1 MYLEKSERTYHPSLD
16 ILRGI
21 AIILVVLYHCFDS
34 VALFRFGWMGVD
46 LFFVLSGYLI
56 TDLLLH
62 SRENKHYIRNFYV
75 RRALRIFPLYY
86 VTIFLFFKLGSVT
99 FSQQEA
105 GSTFGYY
112 AHHSLWF
119 WTFTQN
125 WLMAFEGPPPTPY
138 LSHFWSLAIEEQFYL
153 FWPLLIY
160 FIRNLQ
166 LLKKIILGLVV
177 AAIVIRVNIWLNG
190 EHLEAY
196 YCNTLTRMDSLLMG
210 CLLAVHL
217 KQGRT
222 VSMKFIH
229 LAFISFSAVVVSS
242 LFLYGNVNQKN
253 LLFASVGYTGT
264 ACFFTALLYLLV
276 KNESLLLPLTKKLQ
290 PIRYIGKISFGI
302 YVYHL
307 PIYLLLNYFI
317 FKYLANNE
325 NLFYTQSTF
334 ISSLSII
341 LTVLASS
348 LSFYLLEKPILN
360 LKRRFP

>member
-21 AIILVVLYHCFDS
+21 AIIFVVLYHCFDT

-56 TDLLLH
+56 TNLLLQ
-62 SRENKHYIRNFYV
+62 SKENKHYIRNFYV

-86 VTIFLFFKLGSVT
+86 ITIFIFFKLASVT
-99 FSQQEA
+99 FSNQEA

-112 AHHSLWF
+112 TNHSSWF

-153 FWPLLIY
+153 FWPLLIF
-160 FIRNLQ
+160 FIKNLQ
-166 LLKKIILGLVV
+166 LLKKIIIGLIV
-177 AAIVIRVNIWLNG
+177 AAIAIRLNIWLNG
-190 EHLEAY
+190 AHVEAY

-217 KQGRT
+217 KQGRN
-222 VSMKFIH
+222 VPMQFIH
-229 LAFISFSAVVVSS
+229 LAFICFFAVVVSS
-242 LFLYGNVNQKN
+242 LFLFGNVNAKN
-253 LLFASVGYTGT
+253 LLFASVGYTCT
-264 ACFFTALLYLLV
+264 ASFFTACLYLLV
-276 KNESLLLPLTKKLQ
+276 KHESLLQPFTSKLQ
-290 PIRYIGKISFGI
+290 PIRFIGKISFGI

-307 PIYLLLNYFI
+307 PIYLLLHYFI
-317 FKYLANNE
+317 FKYLANNQD
-325 NLFYTQSTF
+325 LFYTQSTF

-348 LSFYLLEKPILN
+348 ISFYLLEKPILN
-360 LKRRFP
+360 LKSRFP